1 MNPLTLQQIQGN
13 GSDKIASTGHELVQ
27 AFNGNFDQVKEA
39 IENLD
44 QRLFN
49 DLPVTSMS
57 QAR

>member
-13 GSDKIASTGHELVQ
+13 SPDEIASTGHELVQ
-27 AFNGNFDQVKEA
+27 AFNDNFDQVKKA

-49 DLPVTSMS
+49 DFPVIVLSD
-57 QAR
+57 